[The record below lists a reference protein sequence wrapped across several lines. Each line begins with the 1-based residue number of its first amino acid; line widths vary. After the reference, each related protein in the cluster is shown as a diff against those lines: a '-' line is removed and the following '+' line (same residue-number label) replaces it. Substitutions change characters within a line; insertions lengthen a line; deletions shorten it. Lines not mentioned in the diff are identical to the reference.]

1 MAPEA
6 IAGMAFD
13 AQKLD
18 IFSLGTIAYH
28 VFSGHAPATSI
39 EELHQKCRTG
49 HGLRISEVMDG
60 AGQELQDLIQF
71 STCPAVE
78 DRLTTVR
85 EFLELLENVE
95 NELTTPAP
103 EAVVI
108 PVEARA
114 NDRLE
119 GGFVVQKRLG
129 KGSTSVALLVERNGQ
144 AGVLKRWSPA

>member
-28 VFSGHAPATSI
+28 MFSGHAPATSI

-60 AGQELQDLIQF
+60 VGQELQDLIQF

-85 EFLELLENVE
+85 EFLNYW
-95 NELTTPAP
+95 
-103 EAVVI
+103 
-108 PVEARA
+108 R
-114 NDRLE
+114 
-119 GGFVVQKRLG
+119 
-129 KGSTSVALLVERNGQ
+129 TSKTN
-144 AGVLKRWSPA
+144 